1 MWSLV
6 PVKCV
11 DCVFIRVSYNYYCT
25 NCSLP
30 HLSCDPHVVTSTV
43 CISNHCQVNRDKG
56 KEKNKEKSIIT
67 QQVWHSSKGSS
78 FSYLW
83 RNFLTSMTTAGVE
96 NNKSKEWRL
105 HGIGEEKGEWRRF
118 EQRIQF
124 HNWEFY
130 LSHDPPFYML
140 IILVI
145 ISIIIHFLCNM
156 HNLFCC
162 TYYIFM

>member
-1 MWSLV
+1 MFLFEFRIIIIAQTVAFPIYHATLMSSPLPCV
-6 PVKCV
+6 SPTIVKW
-11 DCVFIRVSYNYYCT
+11 IGTRE
-25 NCSLP
+25 
-30 HLSCDPHVVTSTV
+30 
-43 CISNHCQVNRDKG
+43 RK
-56 KEKNKEKSIIT
+56 KNKEKSIIT
-67 QQVWHSSKGSS
+67 RQVWHSSKGSS

-105 HGIGEEKGEWRRF
+105 YGIGEKKGEWRRF

-124 HNWEFY
+124 HNWRFY